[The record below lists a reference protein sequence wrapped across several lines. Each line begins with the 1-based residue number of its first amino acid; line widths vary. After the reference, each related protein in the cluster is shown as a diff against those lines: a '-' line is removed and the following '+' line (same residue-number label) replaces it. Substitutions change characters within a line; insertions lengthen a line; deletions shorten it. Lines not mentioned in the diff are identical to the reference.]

1 MTQPYLRF
9 NPDFCVIVA
18 AIAGLAGVLYL
29 LFSPKKKL
37 PLPPYSKSSLLEN
50 LCATAVQKSL
60 YQLLRYRGFANDISP
75 DSFGGSIVGSTF
87 QIRVPFLDPWIIT
100 TDYILARAFLSG
112 DTKRN
117 IKENERSHIAQRM
130 NFLDRNE
137 GNLLTLPTSDQER
150 HRTRKDIAPAFSSAN
165 LLQSWPHIRAVLSEQ
180 FARFREM
187 SARGE
192 VMNAKSTIVLFFM
205 RTLARG
211 AFGVNFTDDGTED
224 DNSING
230 LAYLNAMDAAARESS
245 RQVMFPLRR
254 FFFWDEGVKRNVA
267 AQMELHRAAV
277 KILKL
282 RNAQQKQP
290 SSPTHTKP
298 VTILDHIVQHS
309 YLKQIT
315 RLSDVTLFGFA
326 GIDTTAYTFCFLL
339 MEVARHPDVQHQ
351 LQKELAHFMPPLPS
365 AYTRSDNNLPNEKDM
380 LTAIAGC
387 EYLNHCVREIL
398 RLWPVA
404 ASGPGRDLVQD
415 IEYNGMLLPKGSLVI
430 ANLFSMF
437 RERWIDQP
445 DAFLPDRWCESNP
458 QLPQLKDMLIPFSI
472 GRRNCIG
479 QNMAM
484 FQLKIVAAHFFHYF
498 EFELVDEPTF
508 EFFLTL
514 KPDQLK
520 LRLYERVQAK

>member
-9 NPDFCVIVA
+9 YPDFCVIVA
-18 AIAGLAGVLYL
+18 VFAGLAGVLYL

-37 PLPPYSKSSLLEN
+37 PLPPYSKSSMLEN

-60 YQLLRYRGFANDISP
+60 YQLQRYRGFASDIKS
-75 DSFGGSIVGSTF
+75 DSFGGNNVGSTF
-87 QIRVPFLDPWIIT
+87 QIRVPFLNPWIIT

-112 DTKRN
+112 DSTLN

-137 GNLLTLPTSDQER
+137 SNLLTSPTSDQER
-150 HRTRKDIAPAFSSAN
+150 HKTRKDIAPAFSTAN
-165 LLQSWPHIRAVLSEQ
+165 LLQSWPHIRTVLAEQ
-180 FARFREM
+180 FVRFREM
-187 SARGE
+187 CAKGE
-192 VMNAKSTIVLFFM
+192 IMNAKPTIVLFFM

-245 RQVMFPLRR
+245 RQVMIPWRR
-254 FFFWDEGVKRNVA
+254 FMFWEEGVKRNAA
-267 AQMELHRAAV
+267 AQKELHRAAV

-282 RNAQQKQP
+282 RNTQHEQHPAP
-290 SSPTHTKP
+290 PARAKP
-298 VTILDHIVQHS
+298 VTILDHVVQHS
-309 YLKQIT
+309 YHKEIT

-339 MEVARHPDVQHQ
+339 MEVARHPEVQHR
-351 LQKELAHFMPPLPS
+351 LQEELAHFMPPLPS
-365 AYTRSDNNLPNEKDM
+365 AHPDSDNIVPNKKDM

-387 EYLNHCVREIL
+387 DYLNHCVREIL

-404 ASGPGRDLVQD
+404 ASGPGRDLVDD

-437 RERWIDQP
+437 RERWIDEP
-445 DAFLPDRWCESNP
+445 DAFLPDRWRESNP
-458 QLPQLKDMLIPFSI
+458 QLPQLKEMLIPFSI

-479 QNMAM
+479 QNMAI

-508 EFFLTL
+508 AFFLTL

-520 LRLYERVQAK
+520 LRVRERVL